1 MLKDLAFLRTPKRR
15 IWTGILLVVVIAA
28 VFAVPFFIR
37 DNPSENSQ
45 QLAIEEWQKR
55 RPEIRAQLSW
65 LESAIQEGHEQNQV
79 NRIYVIIYDALKES
93 LSESAL
99 KDRWTELEP
108 KINELGNKIRASDQE
123 ASELIQELKQALAA
137 DAKLKLN

>member
-15 IWTGILLVVVIAA
+15 IWSGVLLLVAIAS
-28 VFAVPFFIR
+28 VFAIPFFIR
-37 DNPSENSQ
+37 DNPSEDNQ
-45 QLAIEEWQKR
+45 QLALEAWQKR

-93 LSESAL
+93 LTESAL
-99 KDRWTELEP
+99 KDKWTELEP
-108 KINELGNKIRASDQE
+108 ALNKLGDKIRASDQE

-137 DAKLKLN
+137 DANRN